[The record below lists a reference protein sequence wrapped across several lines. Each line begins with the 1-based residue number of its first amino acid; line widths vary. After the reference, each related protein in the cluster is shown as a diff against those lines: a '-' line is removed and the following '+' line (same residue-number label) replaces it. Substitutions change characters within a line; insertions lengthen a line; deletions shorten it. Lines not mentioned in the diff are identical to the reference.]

1 MTSSISSAS
10 SPVAAKNPALLTSL
24 AAKAEAANA
33 AKVAKAQAAE
43 IAKAVKATAAAE
55 KAAQARAAATA
66 KAAQVQAAAIAKA
79 AQAQIA
85 AAAKAAAAA
94 AKVAQAQAAAAAKA
108 LAAQAVKDAK
118 AGKVAAP
125 KTPDLG
131 LYNQN
136 GAIGKP
142 ATPQAAE
149 ANQFV
154 AGDGD
159 VVIDI
164 KNSDSGYNNK
174 IYWSSDNF
182 KTRNYLG
189 IDNQTGTY
197 NIGKFAAGTKIDFGI
212 DNGVGQFFKTG
223 AAANNVDNLEHA
235 RFTKTTEG
243 TVIGFEDLYGGGDK
257 DFNDAIIA
265 VKTLPNPITT
275 PEVATKDT
283 STNRSGLGDGTNP
296 GQGSG
301 TDNAT
306 NAGTYNPNNANP
318 YLTQS
323 PPGSL
328 LKIEA

>member
-1 MTSSISSAS
+1 MTSSISSS
-10 SPVAAKNPALLTSL
+10 SIVTAKNPTLLTSS

-33 AKVAKAQAAE
+33 AKAAKAQAAE

-55 KAAQARAAATA
+55 KAAQARTAAA
-66 KAAQVQAAAIAKA
+66 AKA
-79 AQAQIA
+79 AQAEIA

-125 KTPDLG
+125 KTPDVG

-136 GAIGKP
+136 GSVGKP
-142 ATPQAAE
+142 AATPAPD

-159 VVIDI
+159 VVVDI

-223 AAANNVDNLEHA
+223 AATNNVDNMEHA

-265 VKTLPNPITT
+265 VKTLPNPIAA
-275 PEVATKDT
+275 PEVTKDT

-306 NAGTYNPNNANP
+306 NSGTYNPNNANP

-323 PPGSL
+323 TPGSL